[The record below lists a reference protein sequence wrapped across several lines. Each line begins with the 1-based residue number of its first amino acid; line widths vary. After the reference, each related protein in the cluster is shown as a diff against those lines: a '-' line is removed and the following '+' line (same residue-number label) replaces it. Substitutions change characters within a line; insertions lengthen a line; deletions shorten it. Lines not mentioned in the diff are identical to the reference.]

1 MPQLDAENPDPDSL
15 LLRRV
20 RRQNQRRSAARFAF
34 RGGAREV
41 WRMKKNSD
49 SANRFL
55 GHGWAGGRVSW
66 AAGPAHVDLAET
78 AGASLPHLKSQASS
92 ATATR
97 WSSRAPRDRDPS
109 GDVRLR
115 PLGAAAHAL
124 PGPCS
129 AAARPCTVRS
139 RHPAPGRQ
147 ESLHVC
153 VRARA
158 LEPGLYVCTC
168 AESLA
173 ISGPGQVNN

>member
-1 MPQLDAENPDPDSL
+1 MKKSKNTNGYSLASLAVRSCIYTHRQSYPSRRVGHMPQIDAGNPDPDSL

-78 AGASLPHLKSQASS
+78 AGA
-92 ATATR
+92 
-97 WSSRAPRDRDPS
+97 
-109 GDVRLR
+109 
-115 PLGAAAHAL
+115 
-124 PGPCS
+124 
-129 AAARPCTVRS
+129 
-139 RHPAPGRQ
+139 
-147 ESLHVC
+147 
-153 VRARA
+153 
-158 LEPGLYVCTC
+158 
-168 AESLA
+168 
-173 ISGPGQVNN
+173 